1 MLCFTPLAV
10 CRAGMSPALGCGT
23 DGEGEAVERPLL
35 PLRSALV
42 FLMAVVSGMT
52 AGCLCWIAGEGV
64 ARGVLAGLAVVGL
77 SVPFFDRLIAREAA
91 GDPCGEVHEHG

>member
-1 MLCFTPLAV
+1 M
-10 CRAGMSPALGCGT
+10 
-23 DGEGEAVERPLL
+23 ERPLL

-42 FLMAVVSGMT
+42 FLMAVISGMT

-77 SVPFFDRLIAREAA
+77 SVSFFDRLIAREAA
-91 GDPCGEVHEHG
+91 GDPCGEVDEHG